1 MSGVA
6 TLLARE
12 KDLAVGIGTF
22 DQPAKYLNQDY
33 NLLKKKCLQAG
44 KLFIDNTFP
53 GVPSALG
60 FNELGPGSPRSK
72 GVVWKRPGEICANP
86 QFTIGG
92 MSSTDACQG
101 ALPDCWLLAAIAAL
115 TTNKNAILHVIP
127 DGQSFQVNYAGI
139 FHFQFWQFGQWVDVV
154 IDDQLP
160 TVNGQLLFDHS
171 PGQNEFWSVL
181 LEKAYAK
188 LNGCY
193 ECLAGGSLTEAF
205 EDFTGGISENYNLNK
220 APENL
225 FQIIC
230 KALNAG
236 SLLGSYLDFSGPDD
250 KEERTPQNLIKRH
263 GYSILDAKEINY
275 KNGKE
280 QLLRIRNPWGQV
292 EWNGAWSDNAP
303 EWNDVSPDVQSRLDY
318 KAEDGEFWMSFS
330 DYMKNYVRLEI
341 CNLSPDTQ
349 GSGTVHQWTTSQFEG
364 VWRIGSTAGGCID
377 HKATFRMNPQ
387 FYFKLLEED
396 DDRNVR
402 GCSFVVGLMQKN
414 ARRNRII
421 DQDLNIIGFAIFQ
434 VPDKYKGL
442 TNIRL
447 GNDVLLKQ
455 DPIAISSTFI
465 DDREEC
471 DRFTLPPGD
480 YVIIPSTQEPHKN
493 GNFILRFFFEK
504 KAVASRMEL
513 PTNAEIYEPKIT
525 ASVVDSHSRQLG
537 ASKDSPI
544 SAFKLLQL
552 LNKQIAQRNDIK
564 CSGFKIDI
572 CRNMISL
579 LDKNG
584 KGTIGL
590 TEFAVL
596 WEKIQ
601 KYLDIFKKYDTDKN
615 GTIPSY
621 LLRDALHEA
630 GFQMRG
636 DVLHAVVLNFA
647 EESLTLNADRFVG
660 CLFRLELLFKIFKT
674 IDKDKS
680 GTVQLSLGQWLL
692 LGVF

>member
-263 GYSILDAKEINY
+263 GYSILDAKEVSHLR
-275 KNGKE
+275 E

-377 HKATFRMNPQ
+377 HKGTSTFRMNPQ

-434 VPDKYKGL
+434 YKGL

-504 KAVASRMEL
+504 KAVSSDHNCSTPSITDSDSTNIAVFLCFCIPQLDEQTKTLVYLLSKQVVHVLGIVSIFEL
-513 PTNAEIYEPKIT
+513 SLCPSLLILQFAL
-525 ASVVDSHSRQLG
+525 VFWLLGLSHY
-537 ASKDSPI
+537 
-544 SAFKLLQL
+544 
-552 LNKQIAQRNDIK
+552 
-564 CSGFKIDI
+564 SGFDPFCLSLRVATCLHLLGI
-572 CRNMISL
+572 CVL
-579 LDKNG
+579 L
-584 KGTIGL
+584 
-590 TEFAVL
+590 
-596 WEKIQ
+596 
-601 KYLDIFKKYDTDKN
+601 
-615 GTIPSY
+615 
-621 LLRDALHEA
+621 
-630 GFQMRG
+630 
-636 DVLHAVVLNFA
+636 
-647 EESLTLNADRFVG
+647 
-660 CLFRLELLFKIFKT
+660 T
-674 IDKDKS
+674 IDR
-680 GTVQLSLGQWLL
+680 
-692 LGVF
+692 

>member
-236 SLLGSYLDFSGPDD
+236 SLLGSYLDVRSLLTITSCLKKGPELPP
-250 KEERTPQNLIKRH
+250 KL
-263 GYSILDAKEINY
+263 
-275 KNGKE
+275 NGKE

-292 EWNGAWSDNAP
+292 EWNGIWFFTFML
-303 EWNDVSPDVQSRLDY
+303 SR
-318 KAEDGEFWMSFS
+318 MSFS

-434 VPDKYKGL
+434 YKGL

-504 KAVASRMEL
+504 KAVASDSTNIAVFLCFCIPQLDEQTKTLVYLLSKQVVHVLGIVSIFEL
-513 PTNAEIYEPKIT
+513 SLCPSLLILQFAL
-525 ASVVDSHSRQLG
+525 VFWLLGLSHY
-537 ASKDSPI
+537 
-544 SAFKLLQL
+544 
-552 LNKQIAQRNDIK
+552 
-564 CSGFKIDI
+564 SGFDPFCLSLRVATCLHLLGI
-572 CRNMISL
+572 CVL
-579 LDKNG
+579 L
-584 KGTIGL
+584 
-590 TEFAVL
+590 
-596 WEKIQ
+596 
-601 KYLDIFKKYDTDKN
+601 
-615 GTIPSY
+615 
-621 LLRDALHEA
+621 
-630 GFQMRG
+630 
-636 DVLHAVVLNFA
+636 
-647 EESLTLNADRFVG
+647 
-660 CLFRLELLFKIFKT
+660 T
-674 IDKDKS
+674 IDR
-680 GTVQLSLGQWLL
+680 
-692 LGVF
+692 